1 MDRDANYVAV
11 GSFVVVVLAM
21 ATVFVLWYSNARER
35 REYQRYEVYFSGSV
49 SGLNDGSTVRYL
61 GVNVGRV
68 ADIRLDPR
76 AADRVEALIDVDK
89 ATPITHDTLAKLTMQ
104 GVTGLLFIDLSQSPH
119 SAAASTLPEVPSQ
132 GLPVIRSIPSDFDLF
147 VSGMP
152 ELVTDATRVTR
163 RLNVLLG
170 EDNLSAVR
178 ASLANIRA
186 ASEPLPATSRE
197 VAKLVVE
204 LRAVVADAHAVTGS
218 ARHLLQVAEPEVG
231 QAATRL
237 RIATEHL
244 AEVSE
249 RVNRLLRQHEADL
262 DRFTGQG
269 LDELQQLARESRDA
283 VTEVHDLARSL
294 KENPS
299 RLLYEPAPA
308 GVEIPR

>member
-11 GSFVVVVLAM
+11 GAFVVLVMAM

-49 SGLNDGSTVRYL
+49 SGLNEGSTVRYL

-68 ADIRLDPR
+68 ARIRLDPR
-76 AADRVEALIDVDK
+76 AADRVEALVDVDK
-89 ATPITHDTLAKLTMQ
+89 ATPVTHETLARLSMQ
-104 GVTGLLFIDLSQSPH
+104 GVTGLLFIDLSQSTQAV
-119 SAAASTLPEVPSQ
+119 SKALPEIPSQ
-132 GLPVIRSIPSDFDLF
+132 EFPVIRSVPSDFDLL
-147 VSGMP
+147 VSGLP

-170 EDNLSAVR
+170 EENLAAVH

-186 ASEPLPATSRE
+186 ATEPLPATSRE
-197 VAKLVVE
+197 FTQLVAE
-204 LRAVVADAHAVTGS
+204 LRAAVADAHEVAHG
-218 ARHLLQVAEPEVG
+218 ARHLLQTAEPEVTAT
-231 QAATRL
+231 AARL
-237 RIATEHL
+237 REASDHL
-244 AEVSE
+244 AAVSE
-249 RVNRLLRQHEADL
+249 RVDRLLQRHEGDI
-262 DRFTGQG
+262 DRFAGQG
-269 LDELQQLARESRDA
+269 LDEIQQLARQTRDA
-283 VTEVHDLARSL
+283 LAEVQDLARTL

>member
-11 GSFVVVVLAM
+11 GTFVVVVMAM

-49 SGLNDGSTVRYL
+49 SGLTEGGTVRYL

-89 ATPITHDTLAKLTMQ
+89 ATPITHDTLAKLTAQ
-104 GVTGLLFIDLSQSPH
+104 GITGLLFIDLSQSPRNGV
-119 SAAASTLPEVPSQ
+119 APKVADVPSQ
-132 GLPVIRSIPSDFDLF
+132 GHPVIRSIPSDFDLF
-147 VSGMP
+147 VSGLP

-163 RLNVLLG
+163 RLNVLLA

-178 ASLANIRA
+178 ASLANLRA
-186 ASEPLPATSRE
+186 ASEPLPATTRD
-197 VAKLVVE
+197 VRQLVIE
-204 LRAVVADAHAVTGS
+204 LRAVVADAHEVTSG
-218 ARHLLQVAEPEVG
+218 ARHLLRAAEPEIS
-231 QAATRL
+231 QAAVRM
-237 RIATEHL
+237 REVGDHL
-244 AEVSE
+244 AAVSD
-249 RVNRLLRQHEADL
+249 RIDRLLKRHESDI
-262 DRFTGQG
+262 DRFVGQG
-269 LDELQQLARESRDA
+269 LDELQQLAREGRDA

-299 RLLYEPAPA
+299 QLLYEPVPA